1 MKVENN
7 INNYKTA
14 AVLHVDVHMY
24 LYNRFNIY
32 NNVLLYIQQCVIIN
46 KFNIMFGFTDWFS
59 SIVTYVMSWY
69 EKFDDISDGD
79 SEEEWGQFVVIDE
92 EKI

>member
-1 MKVENN
+1 MHYVYCRK
-7 INNYKTA
+7 I
-14 AVLHVDVHMY
+14 D
-24 LYNRFNIY
+24 FN
-32 NNVLLYIQQCVIIN
+32 LLLNN

-59 SIVTYVMSWY
+59 SIATYVMSWY

>member
-46 KFNIMFGFTDWFS
+46 KFNIFH
-59 SIVTYVMSWY
+59 I
-69 EKFDDISDGD
+69 
-79 SEEEWGQFVVIDE
+79 
-92 EKI
+92 